1 MAGQMLSPAAAKKRY
16 QVNQPNTR
24 EGIRQSLYDYQTYAQ
39 AGQSQ
44 IKFFQTP
51 VGQSNRTKADTNMLS
66 AGSLPA
72 PQSFLVQSIQIWFE
86 PGAAVLPTI
95 DGAAAQSAFIN
106 DVWKVMRQGA
116 YVELTIGS
124 KTYFTEAPLARFP
137 CANRLSVATSSSAN
151 LVAAGS
157 TINSTEYA
165 ATAGAI
171 YKVPG
176 YYIPQNQ
183 NFDVTIY
190 WPSVVSISAA
200 GKIGVIMDGV
210 LYRSVQ

>member
-1 MAGQMLSPAAAKKRY
+1 MAQNMLSPAAAKKKF
-16 QVNQPNTR
+16 QVNQPNAR
-24 EGIRQSLYDYQTYAQ
+24 EGIRQSLYDIQTYAQ
-39 AGQSQ
+39 AGQTQ

-51 VGQSNRTKADTNMLS
+51 VGQSSRTKADTNMLT

-72 PQSFLVQSIQIWFE
+72 PQSFLVQSVQIWFE
-86 PGAAVLPTI
+86 PGAAVTPTLDDQI
-95 DGAAAQSAFIN
+95 AQTQFIN
-106 DVWKVMRQGA
+106 DVWKVMKQGA

-137 CANRLSVATSSSAN
+137 CANRLAVT
-151 LVAAGS
+151 AAIAD
-157 TINSTEYA
+157 TT
-165 ATAGAI
+165 TAGASGENSAGYAAASGAV

-190 WPSVVSISAA
+190 WPTAVSISAA